1 VGESGFPSV
10 QTSLGLLF
18 YFGVLESGFYH
29 LFSAITLV
37 FVAGGRC
44 QEEDMSGIR
53 LNAATLESRCSGCV
67 FIISRR
73 LLLLVVVVGVV
84 M

>member
-1 VGESGFPSV
+1 VGESGFSSV
-10 QTSLGLLF
+10 QTSLLF
-18 YFGVLESGFYH
+18 YFGIPEAGFYH
-29 LFSAITLV
+29 LFSAIALV

-44 QEEDMSGIR
+44 QEGDMSGIR

-73 LLLLVVVVGVV
+73 LLLLVLVVVGVV

>member
-1 VGESGFPSV
+1 
-10 QTSLGLLF
+10 
-18 YFGVLESGFYH
+18 
-29 LFSAITLV
+29 
-37 FVAGGRC
+37 VAGGRC
-44 QEEDMSGIR
+44 QEGDMSGIR

-73 LLLLVVVVGVV
+73 LLLLLVVVGVV

>member
-1 VGESGFPSV
+1 
-10 QTSLGLLF
+10 
-18 YFGVLESGFYH
+18 
-29 LFSAITLV
+29 
-37 FVAGGRC
+37 
-44 QEEDMSGIR
+44 MSGIR

-73 LLLLVVVVGVV
+73 LLLLLVVVGVV